1 MRLQQLTRTSRR
13 WIRRVIYAGAS
24 CYCPC
29 CGSRVKRFLPYPLG
43 KPGRTPRL
51 NARCP
56 VCGALERHRLIVQYL
71 RDRTNL
77 WTAPNM
83 RLLHVAPESHL
94 TRMFRAA
101 AHVQYVSID
110 LSKARRPR
118 LRANLEQLA
127 FRDATFD
134 AIYCSHVLEH
144 VPDDRQAMR
153 ELHRVLKPGGW
164 AILQVPII
172 RETTYE
178 DPTITSEVARLA
190 AYGQHDHVRAYGRD
204 YANRLAEAGFTVNID
219 AYVRSLPESE
229 RRRCGFMQSEDI
241 YICRRS

>member
-127 FRDATFD
+127 FRDASFD

-241 YICRRS
+241 YSCRRS

>member
-1 MRLQQLTRTSRR
+1 
-13 WIRRVIYAGAS
+13 
-24 CYCPC
+24 
-29 CGSRVKRFLPYPLG
+29 VKRFLPYPLG

-127 FRDATFD
+127 FRDASFD

-178 DPTITSEVARLA
+178 DPTITSDVARLA

-241 YICRRS
+241 YSCRRS